1 MSHGLV
7 NNVFRSHSNAEAVAM
22 VSYIPAVVSHPV
34 LRTKCVLHIMDAT
47 RGVWEGGPF
56 GRKADW
62 LWDHNALLLAT
73 DPVAMDHVELDYLNK
88 KRGEMGAAPTQ
99 DGEGR
104 LGSLQAGGL
113 RHPPAPVHRHRRPAR
128 AGQLRLQVAPRE
140 GLPDPAHGE
149 EDLLTAVLRH
159 QADPNGAGP
168 TSMSARPLS
177 VPRARPGGTRPPRTQ
192 AESRARLQCLAS
204 LPELSEIRRVSGSV
218 LGSGGFRS

>member
-73 DPVAMDHVELDYLNK
+73 DPVAMDHVELDY
-88 KRGEMGAAPTQ
+88 
-99 DGEGR
+99 
-104 LGSLQAGGL
+104 
-113 RHPPAPVHRHRRPAR
+113 
-128 AGQLRLQVAPRE
+128 
-140 GLPDPAHGE
+140 
-149 EDLLTAVLRH
+149 
-159 QADPNGAGP
+159 
-168 TSMSARPLS
+168 
-177 VPRARPGGTRPPRTQ
+177 
-192 AESRARLQCLAS
+192 
-204 LPELSEIRRVSGSV
+204 PE
-218 LGSGGFRS
+218 